1 MSAAPPEPYS
11 FESLSA
17 RHGAR
22 YPWLVLLVAGLGVMS
37 SLLASTSFTVAVPA
51 LIARF
56 GVGPSQVQWT
66 ITGFMAAM
74 TVGMLPTSWLLDH
87 LGFRRL
93 FLGASALMALAGIAG
108 SLAPNFAMVVAL
120 RALQGAA
127 AGILQPLATIAV
139 MRLFPPDRQGR
150 AMGLLGFGIVLAP
163 ALAPTLAG
171 MLLDHFGWAAIFLL
185 NLPVC
190 LLAMA
195 FGARLLPRRRP
206 AEQRGFDWL
215 GLALLTLATLS
226 VVEAVA
232 NLERHGPTGA
242 WTLLFASLAAAG
254 WVGYVLHARR
264 ASHPIIGLAP
274 FADRNFSLGAVV
286 TFTYGFGLYASAY
299 LIPVFLQHAMHFSAT
314 AAGVA
319 LLPSGIVLA
328 LTIPLA
334 GRMADRVAAQL
345 VTLAGLV
352 AFCLSFVFFG
362 LVADHIRYAEI
373 IGGTV
378 LGRIGLG
385 LILPALSIATL
396 RQLPNELIAQS
407 SVVVAYLR
415 QLGGVMGVA
424 VAAVFVA
431 WREAAYQGQPSAV
444 VDAYA
449 DGYFMVAGV
458 FLLAIVA
465 ASFMTRGSGAERPR
479 IT

>member
-1 MSAAPPEPYS
+1 MSAAPQEPFSY
-11 FESLSA
+11 ESLSA
-17 RHGAR
+17 RYGAR
-22 YPWLVLLVAGLGVMS
+22 YPWLLLLVAGLGVVS

-56 GVGPSQVQWT
+56 GISPSQVQWV
-66 ITGFMAAM
+66 ITAFMAAM

-93 FLGASALMALAGIAG
+93 FLGATALMTLAGLAG
-108 SLAPNFAMVVAL
+108 SLAPNFAAVVAL

-139 MRLFPPDRQGR
+139 MRLFPAGRQGQ
-150 AMGLLGFGIVLAP
+150 AMGILGFGIVLAP

-171 MLLDHFGWAAIFLL
+171 MLLDGFGWAAIFLL
-185 NLPVC
+185 NLPIC
-190 LLAMA
+190 LLALVL
-195 FGARLLPRRRP
+195 GARLLPLRRP

-215 GLALLTLATLS
+215 GLALLTLATLAA
-226 VVEAVA
+226 VEAVA
-232 NLERHGPTGA
+232 NLERHGPAGT
-242 WTLLFASLAAAG
+242 WTLLFFGLAAAG
-254 WVGYVLHARR
+254 WVAYVLHARR
-264 ASHPIIGLAP
+264 ASHPIISLAP
-274 FADRNFSLGAVV
+274 FADRTFTMGAVV

-334 GRMADRVAAQL
+334 GRMADRFAAQR
-345 VTLAGLV
+345 VTIAGLL

-396 RQLPNELIAQS
+396 RQLPHELISQS

-431 WREAAYQGQPSAV
+431 WREAAYQGRAEGV

-449 DGYFMVAGV
+449 DGYYMVAGV
-458 FLLAIVA
+458 FVLAIVA
-465 ASFMTRGSGAERPR
+465 AGFMKGRGASAGASN
-479 IT
+479 T

>member
-1 MSAAPPEPYS
+1 MSAAPPEPFSY
-11 FESLSA
+11 ESLSA

-22 YPWLVLLVAGLGVMS
+22 YPWLVLLVAGLGVVS
-37 SLLASTSFTVAVPA
+37 SLLASTSFTVTVPA

-56 GVGPSQVQWT
+56 GVGPSEVQWT

-93 FLGASALMALAGIAG
+93 FLAATGVMALAGVAG
-108 SLAPNFAMVVAL
+108 SLAPTFATVVGL
-120 RALQGAA
+120 RVVQGAA

-139 MRLFPPDRQGR
+139 MRLFPPDRQGQ
-150 AMGLLGFGIVLAP
+150 ATGILGFGIVLAP
-163 ALAPTLAG
+163 ALAPTFAG
-171 MLLDHFGWAAIFLL
+171 MLLDGFGWSAVFLL
-185 NLPVC
+185 NLPAC
-190 LLAMA
+190 LLAIG
-195 FGARLLPRRRP
+195 FGARLLPQRRP
-206 AEQRGFDWL
+206 AEHRSFDWL
-215 GLALLTLATLS
+215 GLVVLTLATLA

-232 NLERHGPTGA
+232 NLQRHGPAGT
-242 WTLLFASLAAAG
+242 WTLLFAGLAAAG
-254 WVGYVLHARR
+254 WVAYVLHARR
-264 ASHPIIGLAP
+264 AVHPIISLKP
-274 FADRNFSLGAVV
+274 FTDRTFTMGAVV

-319 LLPSGIVLA
+319 LLPSGIALA

-334 GRMADRVAAQL
+334 GRMADRFPAPL
-345 VTLAGLV
+345 VTIAGLS

-362 LVADHIRYAEI
+362 LIAQRIHYVEI
-373 IGGTV
+373 VGGTV

-385 LILPALSIATL
+385 LIMPALTVGTL
-396 RQLPNELIAQS
+396 RHLSRELIAQS
-407 SVVVAYLR
+407 SVVVSYLR

-431 WREAAYQGQPSAV
+431 WREAAYQGHAAAV

-458 FLLAIVA
+458 FVLAIVA
-465 ASFMTRGSGAERPR
+465 ASFMKSTGSPAGARN
-479 IT
+479 T